1 LTATAGRS
9 LSFIDTRYCTGQ
21 GGSWKNY
28 KDKESRKKGL
38 PNLPFLI
45 LAPPT
50 LVEQVVLEC
59 LRSLEPG
66 SFDII
71 KITGAMGKH
80 ESVWSEADKRAE
92 IPAHMRIYIASTTVS
107 VGKI

>member
-1 LTATAGRS
+1 M
-9 LSFIDTRYCTGQ
+9 
-21 GGSWKNY
+21 
-28 KDKESRKKGL
+28 
-38 PNLPFLI
+38 
-45 LAPPT
+45 
-50 LVEQVVLEC
+50 LEC